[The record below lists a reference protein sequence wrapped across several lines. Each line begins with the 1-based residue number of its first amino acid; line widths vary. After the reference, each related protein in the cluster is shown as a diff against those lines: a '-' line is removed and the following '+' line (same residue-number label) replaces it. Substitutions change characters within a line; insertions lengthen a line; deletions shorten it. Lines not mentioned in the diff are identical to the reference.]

1 MLINRD
7 GSNPLRFGP
16 QREYSAPQWS
26 PGGDLVLFTRRDE
39 AGGNAFWTA
48 TSAPSGNDA
57 AEKQALAE
65 VEKFMQARIHGDNS
79 TAQDELDDA
88 GRAAYQAG
96 ASSLFSPAG
105 TQFAR
110 YYPVTVQLTGSNP
123 NKFLV
128 GVRIFL
134 AKSGVETS
142 FFEEQLSL
150 TLQAQR
156 YLVDGVRA
164 SDTTALGHGP
174 TVVSVQVL
182 PAPPGQQV
190 RVRFDADLKAES
202 VTNSTIQVKDA
213 NGELVAARVSFDP
226 DKHLA
231 TVTIRLR
238 PGTYQLVVTSGV
250 TDING
255 TPLAQEYTAPLIIS
269 R

>member
-1 MLINRD
+1 M
-7 GSNPLRFGP
+7 
-16 QREYSAPQWS
+16 
-26 PGGDLVLFTRRDE
+26 
-39 AGGNAFWTA
+39 
-48 TSAPSGNDA
+48 
-57 AEKQALAE
+57 
-65 VEKFMQARIHGDNS
+65 
-79 TAQDELDDA
+79 
-88 GRAAYQAG
+88 
-96 ASSLFSPAG
+96 
-105 TQFAR
+105 
-110 YYPVTVQLTGSNP
+110 TVQLTGSNP

-156 YLVDGVRA
+156 YLVDGVKA

-255 TPLAQEYTAPLIIS
+255 TPLAQEYTAPLIIG